1 MVKERLELNTDRFF
15 DPNPE
20 VRKIARE
27 LYESVKD
34 APIIS
39 PHGHVNP
46 ELFAEGPDVRFG
58 NPTELLIIPDH
69 YLFRMLYSQGIS
81 MESLGIHRVDGSK
94 IKTDP
99 KKIWQ
104 IFAENFYLL
113 RGTPTGIWLDYEFKE
128 VFGIEYKLTKETAME
143 IYETI
148 NKKLDSPEFSP
159 RKLFDRF
166 KIEVLAT
173 TNSATSDLAHHKAIR
188 NSGWKRRII
197 PTFRPDSV
205 IKLGRLLRL
214 TFPFSF
220 NFCYNYIIWNTFLA

>member
-1 MVKERLELNTDRFF
+1 
-15 DPNPE
+15 
-20 VRKIARE
+20 
-27 LYESVKD
+27 
-34 APIIS
+34 
-39 PHGHVNP
+39 
-46 ELFAEGPDVRFG
+46 
-58 NPTELLIIPDH
+58 
-69 YLFRMLYSQGIS
+69 
-81 MESLGIHRVDGSK
+81 
-94 IKTDP
+94 
-99 KKIWQ
+99 
-104 IFAENFYLL
+104 
-113 RGTPTGIWLDYEFKE
+113 
-128 VFGIEYKLTKETAME
+128 ME

-205 IKLGRLLRL
+205 IKLGRLRRL